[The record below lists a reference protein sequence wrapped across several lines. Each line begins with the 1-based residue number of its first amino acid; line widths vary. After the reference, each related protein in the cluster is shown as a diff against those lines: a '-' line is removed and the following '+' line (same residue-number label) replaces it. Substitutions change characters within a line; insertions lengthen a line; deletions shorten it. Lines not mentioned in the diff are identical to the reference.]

1 MDLVPVAEQISNAQ
15 LTDLADAESRGI
27 CGHEQGAVFAIEAR
41 APKESLQLLHAVDP
55 GAQDRFFHSR
65 QGLFNRFRWAMEHYP
80 EKKAQRTDGHDEGTD
95 GQLLDPQQM
104 QEVGLDLVV
113 PDLIGGTVIE
123 LG

>member
-1 MDLVPVAEQISNAQ
+1 
-15 LTDLADAESRGI
+15 
-27 CGHEQGAVFAIEAR
+27 
-41 APKESLQLLHAVDP
+41 
-55 GAQDRFFHSR
+55 
-65 QGLFNRFRWAMEHYP
+65 MEHYP